1 MDFFVK
7 NIRRFYDN
15 IVCINYLEK
24 GILFKYII
32 PRVAKILLVFEKFKE
47 IEVRFVGL
55 NIRKISLI
63 ILILEE
69 NSFVNKR
76 EREKE
81 NYVSFSLL
89 L

>member
-1 MDFFVK
+1 MYKLFRKRYTFL
-7 NIRRFYDN
+7 IHGSSFRELLRFYSFSRN
-15 IVCINYLEK
+15 LEK
-24 GILFKYII
+24 SRLDLSK
-32 PRVAKILLVFEKFKE
+32 
-47 IEVRFVGL
+47 L

>member
-1 MDFFVK
+1 MYK
-7 NIRRFYDN
+7 
-15 IVCINYLEK
+15 
-24 GILFKYII
+24 LFRKRYTFLIHGSSF
-32 PRVAKILLVFEKFKE
+32 AKILLVFEKFRE
-47 IEVRFVGL
+47 IEVRFVRL